1 MSLMNLPEVRM
12 KALMAVTIASLL
24 LSGTANGAVR
34 SVASEK
40 EKKHAKH
47 GRGDDDRRHRGV
59 TVNVVFSSNDVRV
72 IRTYYAPRYRT
83 LPPGLQ
89 KKLARTG
96 QLPPGWRK
104 KMEPFP
110 VAVERELVVLPP
122 GYERGVIDG
131 HAVIYNPRTQVIVDL
146 TVLF

>member
-1 MSLMNLPEVRM
+1 LEINMKSLVR
-12 KALMAVTIASLL
+12 LMVAGLL
-24 LSGTANGAVR
+24 LSSTVHAAERPDHGQKG
-34 SVASEK
+34 
-40 EKKHAKH
+40 KKHSKSQ
-47 GRGDDDRRHRGV
+47 GIIEENRGNGV
-59 TVNVVFSSNDVRV
+59 AVHVVFLPREVSV
-72 IRTYYAPRYRT
+72 IREYYAPRYRN

-110 VAVERELVVLPP
+110 LAVERQLAVLPY
-122 GYERGVIDG
+122 GYRRGVIDG
-131 HAVIYNPRTQVIVDL
+131 QAVIYNPRTQVIVDL

>member
-1 MSLMNLPEVRM
+1 MKSLVCVMV
-12 KALMAVTIASLL
+12 AGLL
-24 LSGTANGAVR
+24 LSSTVQATERPDAGQKG
-34 SVASEK
+34 
-40 EKKHAKH
+40 KKHSKSQRVVEDN
-47 GRGDDDRRHRGV
+47 RGNGV
-59 TVNVVFSSNDVRV
+59 AVHVVFLPREVSV
-72 IRTYYAPRYRT
+72 IREYYAPRYRN

-110 VAVERELVVLPP
+110 VAMERQLVVLPY
-122 GYERGVIDG
+122 GYRRGVIDG

-146 TVLF
+146 AVLF

>member
-1 MSLMNLPEVRM
+1 MKLLVRVM
-12 KALMAVTIASLL
+12 VAGLL
-24 LSGTANGAVR
+24 LSSTVHAAERADPGQKGKKHSKSQRIVEDNRGN
-34 SVASEK
+34 SVAV
-40 EKKHAKH
+40 H
-47 GRGDDDRRHRGV
+47 
-59 TVNVVFSSNDVRV
+59 VVFLPREVSV
-72 IRTYYAPRYRT
+72 IREYYAPRYRN

-110 VAVERELVVLPP
+110 LAVERQLVVLPD
-122 GYERGVIDG
+122 GYRRGVIDG

-146 TVLF
+146 AVLF